1 LQELLRQTP
10 KHPLAWIDTL
20 SELRKAPNSLKVA
33 VVQAAPVLGDLAAS
47 LAKALD
53 LAEQAAQAGARLICF
68 GETFLPGYPAW
79 LDYCP
84 EAALWNNPAVKE
96 IYAELRANSVVV
108 PGPEAT
114 ALAEVAGKLQVGIVV
129 GINERVKDAPGHGT
143 LYNTLLFFG
152 PEGQLLNRHRKLMPT
167 YSERM
172 VWGQGDASGLRGSK
186 LHGANVGGLICWE
199 HWMPLAR
206 QHLHNAGEQIHIAVW
221 PTVHEMHQVAS
232 RHYAFEGRCF
242 VLAAGQIMHAS
253 SLPKSLPPVEQVA
266 PEALIENGGSAI
278 IAPDGRYLAGP
289 VFDQETILHATLD
302 LTEIDRECMTL
313 DVTGHYSRPDLFRF
327 SVMQNEKG

>member
-1 LQELLRQTP
+1 VTQLTDAPATLQ
-10 KHPLAWIDTL
+10 
-20 SELRKAPNSLKVA
+20 VA
-33 VVQAAPVLGDLAAS
+33 IVQATPVLGDLAAS

-53 LAEQAAQAGARLICF
+53 LARQAAKADARLICF

-84 EAALWNNPAVKE
+84 HAALWNNPAVKE
-96 IYAELRANSVVV
+96 VYAELRANSIVV
-108 PGPEAT
+108 PGPET
-114 ALAEVAGKLQVGIVV
+114 EALAEAAGRLRVGIVI

-152 PEGQLLNRHRKLMPT
+152 PEGQLLNRHRKVMPT

-172 VWGQGDASGLRGSK
+172 VWGQGDASGLRAAKIG
-186 LHGANVGGLICWE
+186 GASVGGLICWE
-199 HWMPLAR
+199 HWMPLVR
-206 QHLHNAGEQIHIAVW
+206 QHMHNTGEQVHVAVW

-253 SLPKSLPPVEQVA
+253 SLPKPLPRVEQLS
-266 PEALIENGGSAI
+266 PDSLIERGGSAI
-278 IAPDGRYLAGP
+278 IGPDGRYLAGP
-289 VFDQETILHATLD
+289 VFDEETILYASLD
-302 LTEIDRECMTL
+302 LAEIDRECMTL

-327 SVMQNEKG
+327 SVLQDEKG